1 MRVETDQYGNE
12 YTIGYSNEL
21 KNFKPAEG
29 QTHAVIPE
37 GVTSIRRDVFNVCTG
52 LTSVVI
58 PEGVTSIGDSAFEG
72 CTGLTEVV
80 IPDSVANIGD
90 SAFAYCDGLTIVTL
104 PEGVTSIG
112 ESAFHACTDLTSVV
126 IPDSVTSIGRG
137 SFWKCTKLDCVYVN
151 DASITRIAGLYAFKD
166 ILPVSFRRFCDTG
179 LTIKDMSGDALII
192 PKDTGIFNNYR
203 IRVERIKPGDY
214 DSQEDLFRVMSKAS
228 SQLPAVIKLSED
240 SDDFLLAQRSY
251 DGLYHLL
258 KKASEKDVAKS
269 EGVGIITINSKH
281 YSPVKLL
288 DDKATDLI
296 YLYYDISEIGP
307 VCINLEYFQK
317 SIVGKAISTVGTGVS
332 NLWRHIIGTE
342 SSGAGGGAAAPKR
355 TPSDKVKPAADEVA
369 LKPEEPD
376 AAPEDKTGVPR
387 GP

>member
-1 MRVETDQYGNE
+1 M
-12 YTIGYSNEL
+12 
-21 KNFKPAEG
+21 
-29 QTHAVIPE
+29 
-37 GVTSIRRDVFNVCTG
+37 
-52 LTSVVI
+52 
-58 PEGVTSIGDSAFEG
+58 
-72 CTGLTEVV
+72 
-80 IPDSVANIGD
+80 
-90 SAFAYCDGLTIVTL
+90 
-104 PEGVTSIG
+104 
-112 ESAFHACTDLTSVV
+112 

-137 SFWKCTKLDCVYVN
+137 SFWECTKLDCVYVN

-166 ILPVSFRRFCDTG
+166 ILPASFGRFCDTG

-203 IRVERIKPGDY
+203 IRVERIKPGDD
-214 DSQEDLFRVMSKAS
+214 DSQEALFRVMSKVS
-228 SQLPAVIKLSED
+228 SELPAVIKLSED
-240 SDDFLLAQRSY
+240 SNFLLAQRSF

-296 YLYYDISEIGP
+296 YLYYDTSEIGP
-307 VCINLEYFQK
+307 ICINLEYFQK
-317 SIVGKAISTVGTGVS
+317 CIVGKAISTVGTGVS
-332 NLWRHIIGTE
+332 NLWRHIIGTK

-355 TPSDKVKPAADEVA
+355 APSDKVKPAADEIA
-369 LKPEEPD
+369 FKPEEPD